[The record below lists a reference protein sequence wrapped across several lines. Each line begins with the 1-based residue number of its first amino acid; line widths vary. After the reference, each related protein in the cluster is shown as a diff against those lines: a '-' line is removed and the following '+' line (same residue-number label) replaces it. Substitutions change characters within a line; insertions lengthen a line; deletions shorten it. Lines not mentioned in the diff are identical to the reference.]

1 MMFGVLEDFEGKCD
15 FTVFPKT
22 LEAFERDLQ
31 KDNAVMLIA
40 EADTSDGKLS
50 LLVSEVV
57 PIRKVR
63 NKLIQKVVLKID
75 GTDSDIL
82 NKLATVKEICEKNKG
97 GTPIDFEVLLESEGK
112 RRELRLF
119 ARRMTI
125 ESENDVLDALARAIG
140 SDAVRISA

>member
-1 MMFGVLEDFEGKCD
+1 
-15 FTVFPKT
+15 
-22 LEAFERDLQ
+22 
-31 KDNAVMLIA
+31 
-40 EADTSDGKLS
+40 
-50 LLVSEVV
+50 
-57 PIRKVR
+57 
-63 NKLIQKVVLKID
+63 LIQKVVLKID